1 MSSFLPLYQLL
12 LRQQLTR
19 GRLVLALFFS
29 GTIVTLTIIIGR
41 SNPDSIV
48 ADSLALFGLGFSI
61 PILSLLLG
69 SSVFGQLVEDETL
82 VYLWLRP
89 INRWVLAAA
98 GWSAAATIAVPTAAV
113 ALGLGA
119 LLAESGTGKIAVAGA
134 LSGALAA
141 VGYTGVFTLLGLV
154 VRRALIWG
162 LVYLLI
168 WELFVARAGAGAAR
182 LSIQTYPTSV
192 LSRMTDVAIPLAER
206 SMAAGL
212 IVPVAVAVVATGL
225 TAWRLNNAKV
235 A

>member
-1 MSSFLPLYQLL
+1 MATFTALYQTL

-19 GRLVLALFFS
+19 GHLMLAAVF
-29 GTIVTLTIIIGR
+29 TAAIVILTIAVGR
-41 SNPDSIV
+41 SNPSSAVVESI
-48 ADSLALFGLGFSI
+48 AMFGVGFSI
-61 PILSLLLG
+61 PILSLLLS

-89 INRWVLAAA
+89 INRLALAAA
-98 GWSAAATIAVPTAAV
+98 GWLAAATIAEPTATI
-113 ALGLGA
+113 ALGAAG
-119 LLAESGTGKIAVAGA
+119 LLARSGDGRIAAAAA
-134 LSGALAA
+134 LSGGLAA
-141 VGYTGVFTLLGLV
+141 IGYTGVFTLLGLI

-168 WELFVARAGAGAAR
+168 WELFVAQAGAGAAR

-192 LSRMTDVAIPLAER
+192 LSRITDVTMPLAER

-212 IVPVAVAVVATGL
+212 IVPVAVAAAAVGL
-225 TAWRLNNAKV
+225 TAWRLANAKV